1 MIPSKKVHVKIRRSR
16 TDKHGRH
23 QFSEYEVSVKP
34 GMTVNDAL
42 FIIKEKLDGS
52 VTWRVSCRMG
62 ICGSCG
68 MKINGRWMLACQ
80 TQLADLETDRIVLE
94 PLPNYPIIKDLVPD
108 LAELYVKHRKVKPFI
123 IRTDHDEFEKP
134 TREYVQTPEQME
146 RYLQFAYCIMC
157 GLCNSACPVI
167 PTDQKFIGPQALAQ
181 AFRYN
186 ADTRD
191 QSASSRLQIVDE
203 PNGCWRCHFA
213 GACSS
218 VCPRGVDPALGI
230 QLLRSDS
237 LRHKIGIAK
246 PRQPAPV
253 VAVGKFERRKGIPDA
268 PPKTV

>member
-1 MIPSKKVHVKIRRSR
+1 MSTPKKVHIKIQRFRP
-16 TDKHGRH
+16 DEPQLL
-23 QFSEYEVSVKP
+23 QFKEYEVNVKP

-42 FIIKEKLDGS
+42 FAIKEKLDGS
-52 VTWRVSCRMG
+52 VSWRVSCRMG

-80 TQLADLETDRIVLE
+80 TQLADLGTDRIVLE
-94 PLPNYPIIKDLVPD
+94 PLPNYPIMKDLVPD
-108 LAELYVKHRKVKPFI
+108 MTELYTKHRQVRAFI
-123 IRTDHDEFEKP
+123 TRTDREEFEKP
-134 TREYVQTPEQME
+134 TREYVQTPQQME
-146 RYLQFAYCIMC
+146 SYLQFAYCIMC

-167 PTDQKFIGPQALAQ
+167 STDRKFIGPQALAQ

-186 ADTRD
+186 TDSRD
-191 QSASSRLQIVDE
+191 EGASLRLQIVDE
-203 PNGCWRCHFA
+203 PHGCWRCHFA

-237 LRHKIGIAK
+237 LRHKIGIAR

>member
-1 MIPSKKVHVKIRRSR
+1 MTTPKKVHIKIQRFRP
-16 TDKHGRH
+16 DEQEQL

-42 FIIKEKLDGS
+42 FAIKEELDGS

-80 TQLADLETDRIVLE
+80 TQLADLGTDRIVLE
-94 PLPNYPIIKDLVPD
+94 PLPNYPIIRDLVPD
-108 LAELYVKHRKVKPFI
+108 LSELYVKHRKVKPFI
-123 IRTDHDEFEKP
+123 IRTDHDELEKP

-146 RYLQFAYCIMC
+146 SYLQFAYCIMC

-181 AFRYN
+181 AFHYN
-186 ADTRD
+186 ADSRD
-191 QSASSRLQIVDE
+191 EGSSYRFEVVDE
-203 PNGCWRCHFA
+203 PHGCWRCHFA
-213 GACSS
+213 GACSA

-230 QLLRSDS
+230 QLLRRDS
-237 LRHKIGIAK
+237 LRRKIGIAK
-246 PRQPAPV
+246 PKQGAT
-253 VAVGKFERRKGIPDA
+253 VAGVGEFKRREGIPDA